1 MEERKGS
8 EKMKIQKSFED
19 EDRGIVYVV
28 PTPIG
33 NLEDIT
39 FRALKVLKEVTV
51 IAAEDTRN
59 TKNLLNHFDIH
70 TPLLSY
76 HEHNKE
82 AREEQL
88 IKRLADG
95 EKIAL
100 VSDAGMPAISDPGYE
115 LVQAAI
121 GADQPVVVLPGANA
135 ALCALVG
142 SGLSA
147 KEFLFYG
154 FLPRKK
160 KDKEA
165 ELTRLKTLPATII
178 FYESPYRLKDT
189 LKALYE
195 QLGNRDLVIA
205 RELTKRFEEYVRG
218 TISEL
223 LSWAENHE
231 LKGEFCLVLEGKQES
246 EKQEDLLWWSHLSVK
261 DHVTHYIEEQSI
273 KSKEAIKLVAK
284 DRQMVKR
291 DVYQIFHRE

>member
-1 MEERKGS
+1 MQV
-8 EKMKIQKSFED
+8 QKSFDD
-19 EDRGIVYVV
+19 ETKGIVYVV

-39 FRALKVLKEVTV
+39 YRALKILKEATV

-59 TKNLLNHFDIH
+59 TKNLLNHFEIR
-70 TPLLSY
+70 TPLISY
-76 HEHNKE
+76 HEHNKDS
-82 AREEQL
+82 REKQL
-88 IKRLADG
+88 IDRLEKG
-95 EKIAL
+95 ETIAL

-121 GADQPVVVLPGANA
+121 QADQSVVVLPGANA

-142 SGLSA
+142 SGLPTN
-147 KEFLFYG
+147 EFLFYG

-165 ELTRLKTLPATII
+165 EIVRLKSFQATII

-195 QLGNRDLVIA
+195 QLGNRKLVIA

-218 TISEL
+218 TIEEL
-223 LSWAENHE
+223 LSWVENTD
-231 LKGEFCLVLEGKQES
+231 LRGEFCLVLEGSTEA
-246 EKQEDLLWWSHLSVK
+246 EEPEDLLWWSHLSVN
-261 DHVTHYIEEQSI
+261 DHVTHYIDSEEI
-273 KSKEAIKLVAK
+273 PSKEAIKRVAL
-284 DRQMVKR
+284 DRQMGR
-291 DVYQIFHRE
+291 REVYQSFHVE

>member
-1 MEERKGS
+1 
-8 EKMKIQKSFED
+8 MKIQKSFTD
-19 EDRGIVYVV
+19 DDKGTVYIV

-39 FRALKVLKEVTV
+39 FRALKTLKEVAV

-82 AREEQL
+82 AREQQL
-88 IKRLADG
+88 IERLKKG

-100 VSDAGMPAISDPGYE
+100 VSDAGMPSISDPGYE

-121 GADQPVVVLPGANA
+121 EADVSVVVLPGANA

-165 ELTRLKTLPATII
+165 ELTRLKLLPATII
-178 FYESPYRLKDT
+178 FYESPHRLRDT
-189 LKALYE
+189 LKALYD
-195 QLGNRDLVIA
+195 QLGDRNLVIA

-223 LSWAENHE
+223 LSWAKDHE
-231 LKGEFCLVLEGKQES
+231 LKGEFCLVLEGSTAFE
-246 EKQEDLLWWSHLSVK
+246 EQEDSLWWSHLSVN
-261 DHVTHYIEEQSI
+261 DHVTYYMEEQGIS
-273 KSKEAIKLVAK
+273 SKEAIKLVAK
-284 DRQMVKR
+284 ERQMVR
-291 DVYQIFHRE
+291 REVYQMFHRE

>member
-1 MEERKGS
+1 
-8 EKMKIQKSFED
+8 MKIQKSFEKEN
-19 EDRGIVYVV
+19 EDKGIIYVV

-39 FRALKVLKEVTV
+39 FRSLKILKEATI

-59 TKNLLNHFDIH
+59 TRNLLNHFDIH

-76 HEHNKE
+76 HEHNKD
-82 AREEQL
+82 AREAQL
-88 IKRLADG
+88 MERLEKGD
-95 EKIAL
+95 KIAL

-121 GADQPVVVLPGANA
+121 NADQAVVVLPGANA

-142 SGLSA
+142 SGLPTD
-147 KEFLFYG
+147 EFIFYG

-160 KDKEA
+160 KDKA
-165 ELTRLKTLPATII
+165 LELTRLKSLPSTMI
-178 FYESPYRLKDT
+178 FYESPHRLKDT
-189 LKALYE
+189 LQVFYD
-195 QLGNRDLVIA
+195 QLGERNAVIA

-231 LKGEFCLVLEGKQES
+231 LKGEFCLVLEGNHES
-246 EKQEDLLWWSHLSVK
+246 EQQGDTLWWSHLSVD
-261 DHVTHYIEEQSI
+261 DHVTHYIEEQEIS
-273 KSKEAIKLVAK
+273 SKEAIKLVAT
-284 DRQMVKR
+284 DRKMAKR
-291 DVYQIFHRE
+291 EVYQMFHRK

>member
-1 MEERKGS
+1 
-8 EKMKIQKSFED
+8 MKIQKSFED
-19 EDRGIVYVV
+19 EKQGIVYVV

-39 FRALKVLKEVTV
+39 YRGLKILREVTV

-59 TKNLLNHFDIH
+59 TRNLLNHFEIR
-70 TPLLSY
+70 TPLISY

-82 AREEQL
+82 SRERQL
-88 IKRLADG
+88 IERLENG

-121 GADQPVVVLPGANA
+121 KADQSVVVLPGANA

-142 SGLSA
+142 SGLPAS
-147 KEFLFYG
+147 EFLFYG

-165 ELTRLKTLPATII
+165 ELLRLKSLPSTII

-189 LKALYE
+189 LKVLYD
-195 QLGNRDLVIA
+195 QLGDRKLVIA

-223 LSWAENHE
+223 YSWTEDHE
-231 LKGEFCLVLEGKQES
+231 LKGEFCLVLEGSSDS
-246 EKQEDLLWWSHLSVK
+246 EEEKDLLWWSHLSVN
-261 DHVTHYIEEQSI
+261 DHVTNYMEEHEVS
-273 KSKEAIKLVAK
+273 SKEAIKLVAK
-284 DRQMVKR
+284 DRQMAR
-291 DVYQIFHRE
+291 REVYQAFHRE